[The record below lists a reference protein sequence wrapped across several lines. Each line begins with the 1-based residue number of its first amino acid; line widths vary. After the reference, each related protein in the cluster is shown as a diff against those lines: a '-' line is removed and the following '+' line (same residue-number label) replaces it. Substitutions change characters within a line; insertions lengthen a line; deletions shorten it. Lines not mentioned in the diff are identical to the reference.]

1 MNPDFEVFRSEIIA
15 LHEKEI
21 EAHLNKDIEFF
32 VQDIADDYIAVSYGE
47 IRKPT
52 IEEIRSQ
59 FTSYP
64 NNTVFTKY
72 EDLCEPIIRFSK
84 DGSLA
89 WAILQV
95 AVKGRR
101 TRDDRSVKNLD
112 FTCAWITIYE
122 RQDDK
127 WIRVTDGSSFKNEF

>member
-1 MNPDFEVFRSEIIA
+1 MNPDFEVFRLEILA

-21 EAHLNKDIEFF
+21 KAHLNKDVEFF
-32 VQDIADDYIAVSYGE
+32 VQDMAEDYIAVSYGE

-59 FTSYP
+59 FTSYL

-72 EDLCEPIIRFSK
+72 EDLREPIIRFSK

-89 WAILQV
+89 WAILQI
-95 AVKGRR
+95 AVKGKR
-101 TRDDRSVKNLD
+101 TRDDGSEKNLD
-112 FTCAWITIYE
+112 FTCAWITLYK

-127 WIRVTDGSSFKNEF
+127 WIRLTDVSSFKSEF

>member
-1 MNPDFEVFRSEIIA
+1 MNPNFEVLKSEIIA

-21 EAHLNKDIEFF
+21 KAHLNKDVEFF
-32 VQDIADDYIAVSYGE
+32 VQDIAEDYIAVSYGE

-59 FTSYP
+59 FTSYL
-64 NNTVFTKY
+64 NNTDFRRY
-72 EDLCEPIIRFSK
+72 EDLREPIIRFSK

-89 WAILQV
+89 WTILQV
-95 AVKGRR
+95 VVKGKR
-101 TRDDRSVKNLD
+101 TRDDGSEKNLD
-112 FTCAWITIYE
+112 FTCAWITLYK

-127 WIRVTDGSSFKNEF
+127 WIRLTDVSSFKGEF